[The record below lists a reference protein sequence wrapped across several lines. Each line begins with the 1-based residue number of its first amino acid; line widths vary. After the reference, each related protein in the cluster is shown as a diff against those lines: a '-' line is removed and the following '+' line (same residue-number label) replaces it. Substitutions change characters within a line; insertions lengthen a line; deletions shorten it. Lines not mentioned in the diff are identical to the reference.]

1 MSEKEHQERE
11 ESGMHV
17 EYLRTAKKSYMIV
30 KGAEFP
36 FPAYEEKMLLRNA
49 IPCLLPFQVI
59 RSDGAAEYCYDVSGM
74 QSLKTLFS
82 LENLGSR
89 RLCFLLEHLM
99 EAKVAMEE
107 YLLDDADIC
116 FSAETVWFD
125 HAAERIRFCYIPGLG
140 AAGAA
145 SGAGG
150 GEERFRTMNLQS
162 LFEEIL
168 QHLDHA
174 DSVAVRMGYE
184 MYERCARGSFDMADC
199 ADCLQIGEA
208 AARPEAEPVVAER
221 TPRWEEERSDSEDLE
236 MNVENL
242 EDVDFLFT
250 ESKQPKRHFGR
261 QKREETRDAHSSAE
275 RKRGHG
281 RETNR
286 GGAAEWARETWR
298 RWRGDVEP
306 EEDEL
311 LFALQEEAAEIS
323 ARTEVLSA
331 NEAAPAWRLVYKG
344 SGLESDLVLTT
355 FPFLVG
361 TDNNRVNG
369 VLLARTVSRVHAK
382 LDLRDGKL
390 YVEDFNST
398 NGTYVNHTL
407 LPMNTPTVLAEGDRV
422 VFATEEYEV
431 FRRHAFESIGLS

>member
-1 MSEKEHQERE
+1 MQ
-11 ESGMHV
+11 V

-36 FPAYEEKMLLRNA
+36 FPAYEEKMLLRNE
-49 IPCLLPFQVI
+49 IPCLLPFQII

-74 QSLKTLFS
+74 QSFKTLFS

-99 EAKVAMEE
+99 ETKVAMEE

-145 SGAGG
+145 PGVEGDGKRFGA
-150 GEERFRTMNLQS
+150 TNLQS

-168 QHLDHA
+168 QHLDHTDA
-174 DSVAVRMGYE
+174 VAVRMGYE

-208 AARPEAEPVVAER
+208 ATRPESEPVVAER
-221 TPRWEEERSDSEDLE
+221 ALCREEESSDLSDLE

-250 ESKQPKRHFGR
+250 EPQQEKKHLRR
-261 QKREETRDAHSSAE
+261 QKKETTREAPSPPEQRRD
-275 RKRGHG
+275 

-286 GGAAEWARETWR
+286 NGVTEWVRETWQ

-311 LFALQEEAAEIS
+311 LFALQEETPENS

-331 NEAAPAWRLVYKG
+331 SEAAPAWHLVYKG
-344 SGLESDLVLTT
+344 NGPESDIALNT

-361 TDNNRVNG
+361 TDKNRVDG
-369 VLLARTVSRVHAK
+369 VLLARTVSHIHAK

-407 LPMNTPTVLAEGDRV
+407 LPMSTPTFLAEGDRV

-431 FRRHAFESIGLS
+431 FRRRAFGSIGRS